1 MGVFKNIRHGAA
13 VTMCVAAMSTGV
25 ATAAQASTAHTAIA
39 NYPAYQTGTVHS
51 CTLNLYGSVY
61 SSNGGQTWY
70 FSGSTGSNTLAYQFG
85 VVYSNKTGLHA
96 NVVTHDYGY
105 SWQYAPNSGPP
116 PCSIP

>member
-13 VTMCVAAMSTGV
+13 VTVCVGVMSLGLAA
-25 ATAAQASTAHTAIA
+25 AAQASTPHAAPA
-39 NYPAYQTGTVHS
+39 AYPSYQTGTVHS

-61 SSNGGQTWY
+61 SPNSGQTWY

-85 VVYSNKTGLHA
+85 VVYSNQTGLHA
-96 NVVTHDYGY
+96 NVVTHNYGY
-105 SWQYAPNSGPP
+105 SWQYDPNSGPP